1 MKFNPVTIV
10 ITLVSGVSIFGAI
23 AYNGAQIN
31 QPLANE
37 SKPSASSPRA
47 SLQVGEMS
55 SALLDLDTLSVNSLP
70 LVSVIEPKAQTYQTE
85 VVGYGEAKPRFE
97 LSFTGEVN
105 GRIDTI
111 SSRFESGQ
119 VVKKGELLASVDP
132 TQYQQ
137 AVTLAKANVAQA
149 QLNYLE
155 EQRQGEQAKS
165 EWKRSGLSGEPDS
178 PLVLREP
185 QMAQV
190 QAALDNAKLELL
202 KAQKDLENTHIKA
215 PFDAL
220 VVSRNLHP
228 GSYLPTGGEIAT
240 LYSIS
245 EVEIEIPL
253 SESQWNA
260 LPKMEN
266 KQLNQQHG
274 DWLVT
279 LTNSDGDETWQG
291 YVGRIQQHL
300 SQSTRQR
307 SLVVIVD
314 KPLEQTSDLYPGT
327 FVKATI
333 SGKSIDSV
341 WQLPASAVSQQGD
354 LWLVSENGLLTKMPA
369 DKQFEKSGKVYINAS
384 NVKDAQLDDTNL
396 QSDYSFKVVTRP
408 LNSYQVGMKV
418 TAKVEG

>member
-1 MKFNPVTIV
+1 MKFNPVTIA

-23 AYNGAQIN
+23 AYNGEKIDQ
-31 QPLANE
+31 QLANE
-37 SKPSASSPRA
+37 SKPSAS
-47 SLQVGEMS
+47 LQVGEMS
-55 SALLDLDTLSVNSLP
+55 NAHLDLDTLSVNSLP

-97 LSFTGEVN
+97 LTFTGEVN
-105 GRIDTI
+105 GRIDAI

-190 QAALDNAKLELL
+190 QAALDNAKLELI

-228 GSYLPTGGEIAT
+228 GSYLQTGGEIAT

-260 LPKMEN
+260 LPNMGNE
-266 KQLNQQHG
+266 QLNQHHG

-333 SGKSIDSV
+333 SGKSIDNV
-341 WQLPASAVSQQGD
+341 WQLPASAVSQQGE
-354 LWLVSENGLLTKMPA
+354 LWLVNDNGLLVKTPA
-369 DKQFEKSGKVYINAS
+369 NKQFEKSGLVYINAS
-384 NVKDAQLDDTNL
+384 GLTVDPLESESTH
-396 QSDYSFKVVTRP
+396 SESVFKVVTRP
-408 LNSYQVGMKV
+408 LSSYQVGMRV
-418 TAKVEG
+418 ATKVEG